1 MSRGGLPSDPRPA
14 TVSRGTICWPRR
26 AGSAG
31 GRQQLSSSPGQLAF
45 GCQPAADSAAAG
57 AGERT
62 RDPLPGV
69 AQ

>member
-14 TVSRGTICWPRR
+14 TVSRGQ
-26 AGSAG
+26 SAG
-31 GRQQLSSSPGQLAF
+31 LGGQDLPAGDSNCRRRPGQLAF

>member
-14 TVSRGTICWPRR
+14 TVSRDNLLAWR

-57 AGERT
+57 AERT

>member
-14 TVSRGTICWPRR
+14 TVSRDNLLAAGRICRR
-26 AGSAG
+26 ATATVVVA
-31 GRQQLSSSPGQLAF
+31 GQLAF
-45 GCQPAADSAAAG
+45 GCQLAADSAAAG